1 MSSPSDARLAL
12 SWSAS
17 KISAASKVASKIPVI
32 RGKSDRGL
40 VRKISDFRSQC
51 PVVAVEATGQAAWV
65 HQVLSEIA
73 SEIQNPLKLDS
84 LMKPTS
90 FNDISYPI

>member
-1 MSSPSDARLAL
+1 M
-12 SWSAS
+12 
-17 KISAASKVASKIPVI
+17 
-32 RGKSDRGL
+32 
-40 VRKISDFRSQC
+40 
-51 PVVAVEATGQAAWV
+51 VAVEATGQAAWV